1 MASKVLP
8 PIPHLAGRP
17 KALALLGWTGAAAEW
32 LALVCLHSG
41 VFTRAQYCHRFDVGP
56 WGAHRFVRRLV
67 EAGVA
72 AEHPLPALRTTAR
85 VCHVFGRRLYRALGV
100 EHIRLRR
107 LGTEGVVFRRLLSLD
122 FVMERPDLPWLAT
135 EQEKVARFAEL
146 GIRPA
151 TLPQRVY
158 GGAAGRSRRYFHLN
172 LPVAVGARRVVFVY
186 TDPGVRTT
194 RQLTHWRELHRPL
207 WAQLRGSG
215 IAVHVA
221 VAVRSWPAL
230 ERYEAALT
238 RWKGAPVAKPLDA
251 AERQLLEAILAAV
264 EAGDREAL
272 DGWGG
277 VMEASR
283 IVGAL
288 RRREAGSSSGA
299 SGQIDSFE
307 THLAER
313 ISADT
318 YGA

>member
-17 KALALLGWTGAAAEW
+17 KALALFGWTGAAAEW

-135 EQEKVARFAEL
+135 EQEKV
-146 GIRPA
+146 RPA
-151 TLPQRVY
+151 S
-158 GGAAGRSRRYFHLN
+158 RSS
-172 LPVAVGARRVVFVY
+172 
-186 TDPGVRTT
+186 
-194 RQLTHWRELHRPL
+194 
-207 WAQLRGSG
+207 GSG
-215 IAVHVA
+215 LLSS
-221 VAVRSWPAL
+221 RSASTEEP
-230 ERYEAALT
+230 R
-238 RWKGAPVAKPLDA
+238 GAH
-251 AERQLLEAILAAV
+251 
-264 EAGDREAL
+264 
-272 DGWGG
+272 
-277 VMEASR
+277 
-283 IVGAL
+283 GAT
-288 RRREAGSSSGA
+288 
-299 SGQIDSFE
+299 F
-307 THLAER
+307 T
-313 ISADT
+313 
-318 YGA
+318 